1 MTGTPA
7 PSGRLRSTAK
17 FALWTAATLAGTA
30 LVSAAAVLV
39 SGWLIDTVQRREG
52 GLDRAEG
59 RSQIGNYFGAA
70 SAVFSGLAFLILVVA
85 LLLQYQELRM
95 QRTEL
100 ADQREELTQSRQELH
115 RSAEANMRSLHVQ
128 LTRMAMED
136 PSLAAVW
143 NGFPGI
149 PHEEERQY
157 LFANLTFGHLLLA
170 RQWGSYSDDELRVHA
185 RSLRSSEPY
194 RRYWALSRDAKF
206 ALPGDSHERKLA
218 ELIDE
223 EIRTTPGPPAPPQ

>member
-1 MTGTPA
+1 MTATTSPHA
-7 PSGRLRSTAK
+7 WLRPTAR
-17 FALWTAATLAGTA
+17 FALWTAATLVGTA
-30 LVSAAAVLV
+30 LVSAAALLM

-52 GLDRAEG
+52 GLDRAES

-95 QRTEL
+95 QRREL
-100 ADQREELTQSRQELH
+100 ADQREELSQSRQELH
-115 RSAEANMRSLHVQ
+115 RSAEADMRSLHVQ
-128 LTRMAMED
+128 LTRMAMDD

-149 PHEEERQY
+149 PHEEARQY

-170 RQWGSYSDDELRVHA
+170 RQWGSYSDEELRVHA

-194 RRYWALSRDAKF
+194 LRYWELSRDRKF

-223 EIRTTPGPPAPPQ
+223 EIRANQGPPAAPQ